1 MSDTVRTFQKLRRPE
16 RTPDKDLA
24 TVAAALQLIA
34 TRPEGVVFLDW
45 MRNRTTFRILGP
57 DASDGA
63 LRGAEANRQLM
74 HEIESMIASGGRGAA
89 STD

>member
-1 MSDTVRTFQKLRRPE
+1 MSDNVRTFRKLRRAE

-24 TVAAALQLIA
+24 IVASAIQTIA
-34 TRPEGVVFLDW
+34 TRPEGVVFLGW
-45 MRNRTTFRILGP
+45 MRNRTTFRIVGP

-74 HEIESMIASGGRGAA
+74 LEIESMIASGGRGQAT
-89 STD
+89 TD